1 MKNAKILIVE
11 DEVIIALELKSVL
24 ENLGYEVTA
33 IVDNG
38 EKAIRK
44 TEEASPDIIL
54 MDIRIKGT
62 MDGIE
67 TAEII
72 RNRFQIPVVFST
84 AYLDDE
90 RIERAKIT
98 MPFGYV
104 LKPIQE
110 RDLRVT
116 IEMALF
122 TAQFDRER
130 KETEQALRE
139 SEEKYRT
146 LFEMESDALA
156 LIDAETGQLLEVN
169 QTFVEMYG
177 YSKEEALSMT
187 NTQVSAEPEETRKA
201 TVHESNIIP
210 IRWHKK
216 KDGTI
221 FPTEIVARF
230 FEYKGRK
237 VHIAA
242 IRDITERL
250 KTAEQLD
257 RWQQEM
263 DLTLNATTDG
273 IWKWNF
279 ISNELFF
286 SDTYYTML
294 GYKPN
299 AFEPTFENWIGLI
312 HPDDREQALARAS
325 KYLETKPDE
334 YDNEFRLVTANG
346 DYRWI
351 RAKARV
357 VERDQDG
364 NAIRMIGNHEDITE
378 TKWATQKL
386 EESEKRLIQAQKL
399 AKIGHWD
406 WFMDTGELRWS
417 DEVYTIFGR
426 SKEDFQ
432 VDVASFE
439 AAMHPDDYP
448 AFIEERE
455 KALAENRD
463 VRIEHRII
471 RPDGSI
477 RWVREIAEI
486 LRDEK
491 GNVSRVMGV
500 VQDITQ

>member
-24 ENLGYEVTA
+24 QNLGYEVTA

-54 MDIRIKGT
+54 MDIRIKGPI
-62 MDGIE
+62 DGIE

-72 RNRFQIPVVFST
+72 RHRFQIPVVFST

-130 KETEQALRE
+130 KETEQALARV
-139 SEEKYRT
+139 SE
-146 LFEMESDALA
+146 
-156 LIDAETGQLLEVN
+156 
-169 QTFVEMYG
+169 
-177 YSKEEALSMT
+177 
-187 NTQVSAEPEETRKA
+187 
-201 TVHESNIIP
+201 
-210 IRWHKK
+210 
-216 KDGTI
+216 
-221 FPTEIVARF
+221 
-230 FEYKGRK
+230 
-237 VHIAA
+237 
-242 IRDITERL
+242 
-250 KTAEQLD
+250 
-257 RWQQEM
+257 
-263 DLTLNATTDG
+263 
-273 IWKWNF
+273 
-279 ISNELFF
+279 
-286 SDTYYTML
+286 
-294 GYKPN
+294 
-299 AFEPTFENWIGLI
+299 
-312 HPDDREQALARAS
+312 
-325 KYLETKPDE
+325 YLETKPDE

-378 TKWATQKL
+378 TKWATEKL
-386 EESEKRLIQAQKL
+386 VESEKRLIQAQKL

-439 AAMHPDDYP
+439 AAMHPDDHP

-463 VRIEHRII
+463 VRIEHRIL

-486 LRDEK
+486 LRDALK
-491 GNVSRVMGV
+491 SGY
-500 VQDITQ
+500 T